1 MGLRAPAGTPV
12 CAGFDG
18 SEHDDWTAIR
28 LETLGGFRFTPL
40 YGPDDRPTV
49 WDPKQWGG
57 ETPRGEV
64 EAAWDEIVSRYRLSR
79 AYCDPRGWQTDI
91 ERWAQLH
98 GEEVFVEWAT
108 YRTVQMHAALDRMV
122 NDLKSGSTSHDDCAI
137 TARHVANARKAAKP
151 GDRYILA
158 KPNQH
163 QKIDA
168 AMSDVLAHE
177 AAADARVA
185 GWGRQSSNYVYLS

>member
-1 MGLRAPAGTPV
+1 VGLIAPKGTDV

-28 LETLGGFRFTPL
+28 LETLDGFRFTPL
-40 YGPDDRPTV
+40 YGPDDRPAI

-57 ETPRGEV
+57 DTPRTEV
-64 EAAWDEIVSRYRLSR
+64 NAAWDHITTRYRVKR

-91 ERWAQLH
+91 DRWAQLY

-108 YRTVQMHAALDRMV
+108 YRITQMHAALDRFV
-122 NDLKSGSTSHDDCAI
+122 TDLRAGTTTHDDCDIA
-137 TARHVANARKAAKP
+137 ARHVANARKAARP

-163 QKIDA
+163 QKIDV

-185 GWGRQSSNYVYLS
+185 GWGKQTTNFVYLS